1 MDDSAAGVLSRHH
14 HHHHSLD
21 LVSPDNTT
29 VGRYY
34 CTVLYCT
41 VLYCTVQVGR
51 YYCVASN
58 SLGRATKSILV
69 TGRATNIRMVSQRFG
84 QLDSEYPLQWEADTQ
99 VRRRLQ

>member
-1 MDDSAAGVLSRHH
+1 MVDDTAAGVLSRHH

-29 VGRYY
+29 
-34 CTVLYCT
+34 
-41 VLYCTVQVGR
+41 VGR

-69 TGRATNIRMVSQRFG
+69 TGRATNIRMVSQKFG
-84 QLDSEYPLQWEADTQ
+84 QLDSEYPLQWEVDTQ
-99 VRRRLQ
+99 VSRRLQ

>member
-1 MDDSAAGVLSRHH
+1 MVDDTAAGVLSRHH

-34 CTVLYCT
+34 
-41 VLYCTVQVGR
+41 R
-51 YYCVASN
+51 VASN

-69 TGRATNIRMVSQRFG
+69 TGRATNIRMVSQKFG